1 MQAKEEVRLDSL
13 CTVDGKG
20 GAHCVRKWGYR
31 PTVSK
36 NEEVS
41 AHCSSREEMELDSLC
56 TVDGFGG
63 TPCVSK

>member
-20 GAHCVRKWGYR
+20 GAHCVKKWGYR

-36 NEEVS
+36 NEEVWNRCAS
-41 AHCSSREEMELDSLC
+41 KRGNEAEQFVYSRRLW
-56 TVDGFGG
+56 
-63 TPCVSK
+63 